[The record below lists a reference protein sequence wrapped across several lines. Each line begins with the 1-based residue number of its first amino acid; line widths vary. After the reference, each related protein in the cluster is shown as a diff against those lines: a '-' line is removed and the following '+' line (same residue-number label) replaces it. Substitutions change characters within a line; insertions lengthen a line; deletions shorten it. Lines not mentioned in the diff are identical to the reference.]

1 MKSNSGLELIIDKV
15 IKRRGRDKKIQ
26 FTVRLDPRRYERK
39 VVKGERGFF
48 DKNEKIFIPEAVFRI
63 LMDEMTIQP
72 ITTPESKIENLYS
85 YILESQL
92 RVKRAISQGFKF
104 ETSIT
109 PSEQY
114 LKENMNTTLN
124 VVVLYVDI
132 ADSTRMSMTLP
143 ADKLATLIKIFVQE
157 MSFLISGY
165 QGYVLKYAG
174 DSVIA
179 YFSAETN
186 LAEVCGNAVN
196 CARSMMKVVEYA
208 INPILKENGYP
219 ELMVKIGIDVGE
231 NRIVKLGDDI
241 DLLGYTMSIAGKM
254 VEMAKPRQIII
265 GKWVYDQL
273 KKPFRQLFS
282 KMKMNRAW
290 NYRDSREGKIY
301 TLYCMDA

>member
-132 ADSTRMSMTLP
+132 ADSTR
-143 ADKLATLIKIFVQE
+143 
-157 MSFLISGY
+157 
-165 QGYVLKYAG
+165 
-174 DSVIA
+174 
-179 YFSAETN
+179 
-186 LAEVCGNAVN
+186 
-196 CARSMMKVVEYA
+196 
-208 INPILKENGYP
+208 
-219 ELMVKIGIDVGE
+219 
-231 NRIVKLGDDI
+231 
-241 DLLGYTMSIAGKM
+241 
-254 VEMAKPRQIII
+254 
-265 GKWVYDQL
+265 
-273 KKPFRQLFS
+273 
-282 KMKMNRAW
+282 
-290 NYRDSREGKIY
+290 
-301 TLYCMDA
+301 